1 MYRII
6 LKPSIAIYITIKS
19 KEDININKKNTE
31 KAINKEYS
39 VKSFSLLLSEKKYFK
54 EIIKNNAV
62 KKITKSLT
70 FDVK

>member
-1 MYRII
+1 M

-19 KEDININKKNTE
+19 KEDTNINKKNTE

-39 VKSFSLLLSEKKYFK
+39 VKSLSLLFSEKKYFK
-54 EIIKNNAV
+54 EIIKNIAV
-62 KKITKSLT
+62 KKITKSLI